1 VSSRRRLWVSFSL
14 KENDLHIT
22 VSEPCV
28 RRNTL
33 TLNPRKPA
41 SRPIPRA
48 AGSPGTPSRRYWM
61 GLSRAQRRK
70 PSRTPPAHRDIEV
83 ALRPIYTFAMRRFGS
98 AVAILLMCLMIA
110 PAVACIAGLMTSGE
124 SACCRSMHG
133 QCGNMATQSC
143 CRPEVR
149 NDLSQLPSPVTS
161 APPALPLIIESIVYP
176 PAHGLSALQ
185 GYRQR
190 LPCQHSPPGL
200 LIVSTA
206 VLRI

>member
-1 VSSRRRLWVSFSL
+1 
-14 KENDLHIT
+14 
-22 VSEPCV
+22 
-28 RRNTL
+28 
-33 TLNPRKPA
+33 
-41 SRPIPRA
+41 
-48 AGSPGTPSRRYWM
+48 
-61 GLSRAQRRK
+61 
-70 PSRTPPAHRDIEV
+70 
-83 ALRPIYTFAMRRFGS
+83 MRRFGS

-110 PAVACIAGLMTSGE
+110 PAVACVVGLTMTSGE

-161 APPALPLIIESIVYP
+161 APPALPLVIESIVYP

-190 LPCQHSPPGL
+190 MPLEHSPPGL
-200 LIVSTA
+200 LIASTG